1 MSSTAR
7 IAPRALPNPKM
18 LRAISMFTMN
28 ALRLAPSF
36 AKYLALLLL
45 VLNAGSWP
53 LVWHLRVFAP
63 VFKLRAQHRLLKI
76 RHAFSSKKQR
86 ELALDRW
93 YESKMPI
100 GEHPFRKVL
109 TYRSWASL
117 DDSDFNLHMSNSSY
131 AKALDAARFRLA
143 LDTFPSIFRAGGWVP
158 LAATHYHFIREIP
171 MLSKYEIRASIGAWD
186 EKWIWFIQRFVT
198 HPKKGKKS
206 AKSRTAAEVKPE
218 SMPAESFTASLKTP
232 GSALLTPGLTSGQ
245 ATPSP
250 EDVAKALLASA
261 AAALEEE
268 DGAILHTISV
278 SQCCFKQGR
287 ITVPPAIV
295 LASNGFYAPPPS
307 SPSFP
312 STSSSTSSSPT
323 TTNPTTPPH
332 WPHVRA
338 LASTPA
344 GGSMRALRDFY
355 AGGWRAVP
363 VAERWW
369 EDAFAGL
376 EGELRERAGRAV
388 EKNKSAR
395 LPEN

>member
-1 MSSTAR
+1 
-7 IAPRALPNPKM
+7 
-18 LRAISMFTMN
+18 MN

-131 AKALDAARFRLA
+131 AKALDAAR
-143 LDTFPSIFRAGGWVP
+143 IFRAGGWVP

-186 EKWIWFIQRFVT
+186 EKWVRLLSPHTSLSANPHRSSPLDLV
-198 HPKKGKKS
+198 HPALRHAPKKGKKS

-287 ITVPPAIV
+287 ITRPPAIV

-307 SPSFP
+307 SPSFLP
-312 STSSSTSSSPT
+312 PLLHLLFPHHQPNHPT
-323 TTNPTTPPH
+323 P
-332 WPHVRA
+332 
-338 LASTPA
+338 LATCTRPRLHPRGRLHARFTRLLCRRVACGA
-344 GGSMRALRDFY
+344 G
-355 AGGWRAVP
+355 
-363 VAERWW
+363 AERWW
-369 EDAFAGL
+369 EDAFAGWR
-376 EGELRERAGRAV
+376 G
-388 EKNKSAR
+388 S
-395 LPEN
+395 